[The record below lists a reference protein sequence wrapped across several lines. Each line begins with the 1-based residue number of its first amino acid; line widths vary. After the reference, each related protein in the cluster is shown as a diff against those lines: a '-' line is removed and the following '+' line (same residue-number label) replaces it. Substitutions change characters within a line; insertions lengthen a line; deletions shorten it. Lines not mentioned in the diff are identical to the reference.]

1 MRMYPSDGAIA
12 NAARLLEGS
21 TIVAVKENDVGG
33 DPVEWV
39 RRHWAAENLPEAGRF
54 AAVASLFRLN
64 QAVEAEFDRTLRPF
78 EINRSMYLVLVTL
91 LLSPD
96 GARKLSYLSR
106 YHMVHQTTITLI
118 VDQLE
123 KKGLARRQPHPTDRR
138 ATLAVLTP
146 AGRAL
151 TREATGA
158 LAKRGFGLSE
168 VDGRSIEELRSTMG
182 TVRAAIGDIEEVAG

>member
-1 MRMYPSDGAIA
+1 MPRVKPVA
-12 NAARLLEGS
+12 EGQEA
-21 TIVAVKENDVGG
+21 TTDEVDAVD
-33 DPVEWV
+33 WV
-39 RRHWAAENLPEAGRF
+39 RRHWAGEGLPDADRF

-64 QAVEAEFDRTLRPF
+64 QAVEAEFDRTLRPY

-91 LLSPD
+91 FLSPD

-123 KKGLARRQPHPTDRR
+123 KRGLARRRPHPTDRR
-138 ATLAVLTP
+138 INLAVLTP

-151 TREATGA
+151 TRDATEA
-158 LAKRGFGLSE
+158 LAERGFGLGD
-168 VDGRSIEELRSTMG
+168 VPARSLDQLRG
-182 TVRAAIGDIEEVAG
+182 ALHQVRAAVGDI

>member
-1 MRMYPSDGAIA
+1 M
-12 NAARLLEGS
+12 
-21 TIVAVKENDVGG
+21 DVDA

-39 RRHWAAENLPEAGRF
+39 RRHWKAEDLPEADRF
-54 AAVASLFRLN
+54 ATVASLFRLN
-64 QAVEAEFDRTLRPF
+64 QTVEAAFDRTLRPF

-91 LLSPD
+91 LLSPE

-123 KKGLARRQPHPTDRR
+123 KRGLARRQPHPTDRR
-138 ATLAVLTP
+138 VSLAALTP

-151 TREATGA
+151 TRDATAA
-158 LAKRGFGLSE
+158 LAEQGFGLS
-168 VDGRSIEELRSTMG
+168 DADIRSLDQLRRAMEA
-182 TVRAAIGDIEEVAG
+182 VRANLGDR

>member
-1 MRMYPSDGAIA
+1 MTPGA
-12 NAARLLEGS
+12 
-21 TIVAVKENDVGG
+21 DVEAGG

-39 RRHWAAENLPEAGRF
+39 RRHWAAEGLPDAGRF
-54 AAVASLFRLN
+54 ATVASLFRLN
-64 QAVEAEFDRTLRPF
+64 QAVEAEFDRTLRPY

-91 LLSPD
+91 SLSPD

-123 KKGLARRQPHPTDRR
+123 KRGLARRRPHPSDRR
-138 ATLAVLTP
+138 VNLAELTP

-151 TREATGA
+151 TREATLA
-158 LAKRGFGLSE
+158 LSERDFGLPGVSP
-168 VDGRSIEELRSTMG
+168 RPLNQLRAALGQART
-182 TVRAAIGDIEEVAG
+182 AIGDGQ

>member
-1 MRMYPSDGAIA
+1 MDI
-12 NAARLLEGS
+12 E
-21 TIVAVKENDVGG
+21 G

-39 RRHWAAENLPEAGRF
+39 RRHWAKEKLPDADRF
-54 AAVASLFRLN
+54 ATVASLFRLN

-91 LLSPD
+91 FLSPD
-96 GARKLSYLSR
+96 GARKLSYLAR

-123 KKGLARRQPHPTDRR
+123 KRGLARRQPHPTDRR
-138 ATLAVLTP
+138 VSLAALTP

-151 TREATGA
+151 TRDATAA
-158 LAKRGFGLSE
+158 LAEQGFGLSD
-168 VDGRSIEELRSTMG
+168 VSARSLDQLRGAMG
-182 TVRAAIGDIEEVAG
+182 AVRAAIGDGE

>member
-1 MRMYPSDGAIA
+1 VDKADVDGDA
-12 NAARLLEGS
+12 
-21 TIVAVKENDVGG
+21 
-33 DPVEWV
+33 VEWV
-39 RRHWAAENLPEAGRF
+39 RRHWRAAELPEADRF

-91 LLSPD
+91 LLSPE

-123 KKGLARRQPHPTDRR
+123 KRGLARRRPHPTDRR
-138 ATLAVLTP
+138 VSLASVTP

-151 TREATGA
+151 TRNATTA
-158 LAKRGFGLSE
+158 LAERGFGLSE
-168 VDGRSIEELRSTMG
+168 VDVRSLDQLRKATAAA
-182 TVRAAIGDIEEVAG
+182 REAIGDVE

>member
-1 MRMYPSDGAIA
+1 
-12 NAARLLEGS
+12 LLERS
-21 TIVAVKENDVGG
+21 TISVVKEDNVGA

-39 RRHWAAENLPEAGRF
+39 RQHWEAEKLPEGDRF

-64 QAVEAEFDRTLRPF
+64 QSVEAEFDRTLRPF

-91 LLSPD
+91 FLSPE

-106 YHMVHQTTITLI
+106 YQMVHQTTITLI

-123 KKGLARRQPHPTDRR
+123 KRGLARRRPHPTDRR
-138 ATLAVLTP
+138 VSLAALTP

-151 TREATGA
+151 TRDATAA
-158 LAKRGFGLSE
+158 LAERGFGLTG
-168 VDGRSIEELRSTMG
+168 VDVRPLDQLRKVTA
-182 TVRAAIGDIEEVAG
+182 TVRAAIGDVE